1 MIQELKYNF
10 KSFNITEIVISE
22 DVERENEAE
31 EIFEERLAESI
42 SKIMKIYKIKKPHLK
57 KLRESQVG

>member
-31 EIFEERLAESI
+31 EIFEERLAERI
-42 SKIMKIYKIKKPHLK
+42 SKIMKIYKIKKPHLQ

>member
-31 EIFEERLAESI
+31 EIFEVVMIFLT
-42 SKIMKIYKIKKPHLK
+42 
-57 KLRESQVG
+57 Q